1 MKKTNITVSY
11 NEEKTTAIRLYME
24 HKKLKLEE
32 ELEKAMDS
40 LYTRNVPAG
49 VRDFIDMKSGVVV
62 ETTGQ
67 KRN

>member
-11 NEEKTTAIRLYME
+11 DEEKTTAMRLYME

-40 LYTRNVPAG
+40 LYTRNVPVG
-49 VRDFIDMKSGVVV
+49 VRDFIDMKSGIVV

-67 KRN
+67 KRI

>member
-11 NEEKTTAIRLYME
+11 DEEKTIAIRLYME

-40 LYTRNVPAG
+40 LYTRNVPVG

-62 ETTGQ
+62 ETIGQ
-67 KRN
+67 KRI